1 VPRVAALAW
10 GVMYGSRARRDSN
23 PTRGLEV
30 GQRPSIELPLV
41 TLEQLMFGVASA

>member
-1 VPRVAALAW
+1 VRPE
-10 GVMYGSRARRDSN
+10 GFEP

-41 TLEQLMFGVASA
+41 TLQQLTFGVPSA